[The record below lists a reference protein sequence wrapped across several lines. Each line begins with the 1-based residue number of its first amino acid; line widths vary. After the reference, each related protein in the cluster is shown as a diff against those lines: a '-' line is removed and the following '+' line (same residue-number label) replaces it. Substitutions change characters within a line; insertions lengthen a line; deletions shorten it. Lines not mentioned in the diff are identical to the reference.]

1 MNDEEP
7 QAEAKQAGPPAS
19 PRAAAEAMVKM
30 EGTGGPTER
39 VARAMFEATERRAA
53 ELESEEAGEP
63 VKPMTWAELD
73 DDDRQELRVLAAELI
88 RDGHLHAGRPKP
100 VVRDRNKN
108 YVPPRLRPDHHSGI
122 VAEVGRPRNFWQR
135 EAPSLIGGA
144 LGIVRAIMA
153 SPEPSGSDDDRSFW
167 RALGDQARRWEANYR
182 NVEELVAEVGQPKT
196 VRVELAGADELNGG
210 EAGSRFW
217 ADMSGDATHW
227 SQFGGHLM
235 QVDVELHT
243 YNERDVNHWKGRD
256 EIRAGGEWTL
266 LLNRQPIA
274 DGYFGEDVGAALRQV
289 DRWIIELASH
299 PALDHRIATPYK
311 EQLVG
316 RKVWYERTPAVVS
329 MLTGDGCVMLRV
341 VGAEHFPPAV
351 WEVEQAAESGIE
363 PELDDEVK
371 VELTSEKIWWWR
383 REVLDGEPAT
393 QADWVE
399 AERARREA
407 EDAEACKF
415 KVRGLDDFGKVV
427 ATHAVDLVIPVNQ
440 DFGEPERST
449 MVAIHVEPDVD
460 PPGTPTE
467 GALWE
472 RESGPGA

>member
-1 MNDEEP
+1 MTDEEP
-7 QAEAKQAGPPAS
+7 QAEAKQAGPPVS

-39 VARAMFEATERRAA
+39 VARAIFEAAERRAA
-53 ELESEEAGEP
+53 ELASEEAGEP

-73 DDDRQELRVLAAELI
+73 DDDRQELRLLAAELI
-88 RDGHLHAGRPKP
+88 RDGHLHAGRPERKVYP
-100 VVRDRNKN
+100 DRNKN
-108 YVPPRLRPDHHSGI
+108 YVPPGLRLNHRSEI
-122 VAEVGRPRNFWQR
+122 VAEVGRSRDFWQS
-135 EAPSLIGGA
+135 EAPGLIGGA
-144 LGIVRAIMA
+144 LGIMRAIMA
-153 SPEPSGSDDDRSFW
+153 SPEPSGSDDDHSFW
-167 RALGDQARRWEANYR
+167 RALGDQARRWEANFR

-256 EIRAGGEWTL
+256 EIRAAGEWKL

-341 VGAEHFPPAV
+341 VGAEYFPPTV

-383 REVLDGEPAT
+383 KPLPGEPAT
-393 QADWVE
+393 QAEWVV
-399 AERARREA
+399 AEQARREA
-407 EDAEACKF
+407 EDAEAAKYKRQREVF
-415 KVRGLDDFGKVV
+415 DQAHGTTKVPADM
-427 ATHAVDLVIPVNQ
+427 
-440 DFGEPERST
+440 EPREP
-449 MVAIHVEPDVD
+449 VAIEVEPDVD